1 MLASFGSIRNNAL
14 PLVGTGRVSL
24 RRVLFA
30 ASAIIFGLNWTA
42 SASASC
48 GSYLHRNGQPV
59 SGHLVSMDSL
69 SSVHAEGISSNEA
82 PLEVPVRRCSGPNCS
97 SNPLPLAPN
106 PVAPVNLFRVVD
118 PAVIPE
124 SLTDA
129 DSRRD
134 GIQVPQSERGAFFEP
149 SSVFRPPA

>member
-1 MLASFGSIRNNAL
+1 MFASFGSIRNNAL
-14 PLVGTGRVSL
+14 PRVGTGRVSF
-24 RRVLFA
+24 RRVMFA

-48 GSYLHRNGQPV
+48 GNYLHRNGQPV

-69 SSVHAEGISSNEA
+69 SGVHAEGISSNEA

-97 SNPLPLAPN
+97 SSPLPLAPV
-106 PVAPVNLFRVVD
+106 PVAPVNLFRTVD
-118 PAVIPE
+118 PAVILE
-124 SLTDA
+124 SATDP
-129 DSRRD
+129 DSTRD